1 MGEQRVQRHPAL
13 AIPFGAR
20 DLRAAQTAGAVY
32 ADPPGAETLRRL
44 HRTLHRTAEGDAT
57 FELIGNALADQLGVD
72 LGLANLDDVQR
83 HGAARQVAQLLAQL
97 FDVGTLL
104 ADDDAR
110 TGGIDRHAAQLRRPL
125 DHDLRDRDRK
135 SVV

>member
-1 MGEQRVQRHPAL
+1 MRIIDWSSDVCSS
-13 AIPFGAR
+13 
-20 DLRAAQTAGAVY
+20 DL
-32 ADPPGAETLRRL
+32 
-44 HRTLHRTAEGDAT
+44 RTLHRTAEGDAT

-83 HGAARQVAQLLAQL
+83 HVAARQVAQLLAQL

-125 DHDLRDRDRK
+125 DHDLRDQIGSAQVRNPVTNAHLVCRLLLEQTNINK
-135 SVV
+135 YTISNTL